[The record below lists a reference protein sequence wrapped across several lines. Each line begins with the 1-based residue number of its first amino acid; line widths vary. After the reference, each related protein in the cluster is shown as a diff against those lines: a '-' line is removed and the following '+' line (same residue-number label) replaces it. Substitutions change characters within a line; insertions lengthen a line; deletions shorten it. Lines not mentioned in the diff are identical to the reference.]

1 MERGAGEGLRADR
14 AKLFEDMHRR
24 GEPFDYSRRAA
35 EILRHRFVRE
45 AVRRLHASPARLLD
59 VGCSMGQLTVQFAGL
74 PRGLFAVDL
83 SRTAIRM
90 ARDRLRSA
98 AAPAQFVVASA
109 TALPFREGS
118 FAVVVLS
125 DGLHSWQL
133 PPEERRVALAQAHRV
148 VERGGYAVLTEYL
161 QPRAFAEFI
170 GQVRASPFE
179 LVSIAYLYDR
189 LWYQFE
195 SWFKAIRG
203 WRWVRRLFGSIPV
216 ALVLRAIARLLG
228 PRGSRHIC
236 VVARRSQPAARGIT

>member
-1 MERGAGEGLRADR
+1 MKRGAGEWVRAER
-14 AKLFEDMHRR
+14 ARLFEEMHRR

-45 AVRRLHASPARLLD
+45 TVHRVHASPPRLLD
-59 VGCSMGQLTVQFAGL
+59 VGCSMGQLTAQLAGL

-83 SRTAIRM
+83 SRTAIRV
-90 ARDRLRSA
+90 ARDRLRDA
-98 AAPAQFVVASA
+98 AAPARFVVASA
-109 TALPFREGS
+109 TALPFREES

-133 PPEERRVALAQAHRV
+133 PPEERQVALAQAHRV

-161 QPRAFAEFI
+161 QPRAFREFV

-216 ALVLRAIARLLG
+216 ALTLRAVARLLG

-236 VVARRSQPAARGIT
+236 VVARRT